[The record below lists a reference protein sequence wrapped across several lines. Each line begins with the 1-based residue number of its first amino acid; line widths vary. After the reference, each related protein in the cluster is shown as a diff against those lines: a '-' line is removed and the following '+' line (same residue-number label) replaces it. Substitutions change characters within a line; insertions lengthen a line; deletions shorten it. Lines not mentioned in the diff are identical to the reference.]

1 MKLYLVIM
9 TPSSRPSLVEVK
21 PLDHYTFA
29 NSPEEA
35 AEKANK
41 KWQTSELV
49 SVREVKEE
57 EMEKLVIVTD
67 YSKINNGW

>member
-1 MKLYLVIM
+1 MN
-9 TPSSRPSLVEVK
+9 PSTWGTLHDTRS
-21 PLDHYTFA
+21 LDHYTFA
-29 NSPEEA
+29 NNPEEA
-35 AEKANK
+35 VKKSSK
-41 KWQTSELV
+41 KWKTSKLV